1 MLTYLRLIDSPIPK
15 VCCRCPH
22 TLFVWF
28 PVLKDNQIVNDVSSM
43 YHLYVLFHH
52 NLIEM
57 DIIHQIPN
65 KCANKHNQTNKR
77 KGKQL
82 QPIIFRYLPTVGQLM
97 LASILIAEV
106 DVLNV
111 CEDSDTLDDGTNE
124 VKGSDDI

>member
-1 MLTYLRLIDSPIPK
+1 
-15 VCCRCPH
+15 
-22 TLFVWF
+22 
-28 PVLKDNQIVNDVSSM
+28 M
-43 YHLYVLFHH
+43 Y
-52 NLIEM
+52 E
-57 DIIHQIPN
+57 QTQQN
-65 KCANKHNQTNKR
+65 KQMKRNKK
-77 KGKQL
+77 L